1 MRIVCSILLLVFI
14 SIPVYS
20 QQQQT
25 LQDGSNGG
33 YGAPVVKVATVN
45 GAGSVLLGGKGAWMI
60 DHTFGIG
67 GGGYLL
73 VSNVSARMA
82 DTSGQRRMMLSYGGV
97 LFEYTMSSTQLFYP
111 TLEILI
117 GGGAI
122 GHEQDSYYNP
132 RPHLDGFF
140 VLEPG
145 VTLNFCVASFFR
157 IEAGASYRIV
167 QGLSSALSTNSD
179 LSGMTANLA
188 LKFGSF
194 KNHFYFYGG
203 GEYELAFVL
212 KEKYWTGTYS
222 RDGTKT
228 KSVTWF
234 SNQTPAFLPSLFAG
248 VQLPGGI
255 NLKFK
260 YYLTDFL
267 NADYKVSGNSQEG
280 ATFDLSD
287 LSRYQES
294 QIFYFSVCWQFNT
307 AELFHFEE

>member
-1 MRIVCSILLLVFI
+1 MRIVYSVLLLVCF
-14 SIPVYS
+14 SLSLRS
-20 QQQQT
+20 QEHQT
-25 LQDGSNGG
+25 LPEGSNGG
-33 YGAPVVKVATVN
+33 YGATVAKVATVN
-45 GAGSVLLGGKGAWMI
+45 GSGGVLLGGKGAWMI

-167 QGLSSALSTNSD
+167 QGLSSSLSSNSD
-179 LSGMTANLA
+179 LSGVAANFA

-194 KNHFYFYGG
+194 
-203 GEYELAFVL
+203 
-212 KEKYWTGTYS
+212 
-222 RDGTKT
+222 
-228 KSVTWF
+228 
-234 SNQTPAFLPSLFAG
+234 
-248 VQLPGGI
+248 
-255 NLKFK
+255 
-260 YYLTDFL
+260 
-267 NADYKVSGNSQEG
+267 
-280 ATFDLSD
+280 
-287 LSRYQES
+287 
-294 QIFYFSVCWQFNT
+294 
-307 AELFHFEE
+307 